1 MEKKPVP
8 KWRMLIGIVDSAIE
22 IIPESVFIKLI
33 NSKKKYHDKEEIKN
47 LKRKPLLDSAIH
59 HQWMTELKNHNKRGR
74 PDIIHRTLLAIQDSP
89 FISEN
94 QVDIVVETHN
104 GILVWLIQ
112 GIRLPRNYKRFCE
125 LWAQVLTSESVSL
138 NTIYKHVMK
147 DVGSFQGKWLI
158 KVESPFKTFLTL
170 WNPSWTSILELGGEQ
185 ISLNNLADKIIQQP
199 RPAVLVGGFQNGK
212 LAQRIYHSTEIIYQ
226 IFQRSLSTSAIV
238 SRVLTS
244 LEICTSLDR

>member
-104 GILVWLIQ
+104 GILQARQTHIFCRTDKTDAGS
-112 GIRLPRNYKRFCE
+112 GIFTC
-125 LWAQVLTSESVSL
+125 
-138 NTIYKHVMK
+138 
-147 DVGSFQGKWLI
+147 
-158 KVESPFKTFLTL
+158 
-170 WNPSWTSILELGGEQ
+170 
-185 ISLNNLADKIIQQP
+185 
-199 RPAVLVGGFQNGK
+199 
-212 LAQRIYHSTEIIYQ
+212 
-226 IFQRSLSTSAIV
+226 RS
-238 SRVLTS
+238 RM
-244 LEICTSLDR
+244 